1 MFIIC
6 LYVYYYV
13 YFIIMLEARAATY
26 DYKELNEFITIV
38 KKDYLPEC
46 ICRTILWQKTLIE
59 HVSYILKNLKLRLTT
74 AVFNKPWGKT
84 KTKTKK

>member
-1 MFIIC
+1 MFICLLYVYYYMFICLLLYVYYMFIIC

-46 ICRTILWQKTLIE
+46 ICRTIL
-59 HVSYILKNLKLRLTT
+59 
-74 AVFNKPWGKT
+74 
-84 KTKTKK
+84 

>member
-1 MFIIC
+1 MFLIFLYVYYMFIIICLYVYYYMFIIC

-46 ICRTILWQKTLIE
+46 ICRTIL
-59 HVSYILKNLKLRLTT
+59 
-74 AVFNKPWGKT
+74 
-84 KTKTKK
+84 